1 MSTQNLSFCPHP
13 HYGTVFPPL
22 LRTSALSLKNRGMG
36 KNQETTP
43 FFSILLLYLF
53 CYHMD
58 YIALIGLLAGTCTT
72 VSFLPQVIK
81 TFRLKETRDISL
93 SMYLILAAGIF
104 LWIIYGLL
112 IKDLPV
118 ILANSISFALASS
131 ILILKIK
138 HG

>member
-1 MSTQNLSFCPHP
+1 MN
-13 HYGTVFPPL
+13 
-22 LRTSALSLKNRGMG
+22 
-36 KNQETTP
+36 
-43 FFSILLLYLF
+43 
-53 CYHMD
+53 
-58 YIALIGLLAGTCTT
+58 YIAIIGLLAGTCTT

-81 TFRLKETRDISL
+81 TFKLKEKRDISL
-93 SMYLILAAGIF
+93 SMYIILASGIL

-118 ILANSISFALASS
+118 ILANSISFAFASI